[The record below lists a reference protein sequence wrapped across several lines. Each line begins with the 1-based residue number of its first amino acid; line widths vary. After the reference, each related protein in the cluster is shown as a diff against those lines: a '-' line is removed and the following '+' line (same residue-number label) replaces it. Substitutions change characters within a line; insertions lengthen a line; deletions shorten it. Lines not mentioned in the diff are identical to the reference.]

1 MTFHSLTSYNEGVSP
16 FFLTKNPRKVFRF
29 SRSKQG
35 FRSFLAQKQASL
47 KINYKFLRLFFEKRF
62 FYSFSLRFSNEAKKL
77 FFFAQ
82 NSMAFFFELFNE
94 YHLNYETSQGFFS
107 YESLSTFRGL
117 SSASLLFLTG
127 AVLLDFLKFSLKN
140 QVISRS
146 MDSMLQIKRRNFR
159 SLIVPAVGLQ
169 GFRIR
174 LHGRFTRKQIAS
186 SYHFQEGS
194 IPLSSIDA
202 SMDYGFTTVPLR
214 NSAVGIKV

>member
-1 MTFHSLTSYNEGVSP
+1 MR
-16 FFLTKNPRKVFRF
+16 KNRVIRHRRAYLK
-29 SRSKQG
+29 
-35 FRSFLAQKQASL
+35 AS
-47 KINYKFLRLFFEKRF
+47 YKFFRLFFEKRF

-94 YHLNYETSQGFFS
+94 YHLNYETSRASFS
-107 YESLSTFRGL
+107 YDSLSTFRGI
-117 SSASLLFLTG
+117 SSASLLFLSG
-127 AVLLDFLKFSLKN
+127 AALLDFLKFSLNN

-146 MDSMLQIKRRNFR
+146 MDSQLQIKRRNFR
-159 SLIVPAVGLQ
+159 SQVIPALGLQ

-194 IPLSSIDA
+194 LPLSSMDAAIDY
-202 SMDYGFTTVPLR
+202 SFTTIPLR
-214 NSAVGIKV
+214 NSAIGIKVWLYRTGSLSSYEYAFTFS

>member
-1 MTFHSLTSYNEGVSP
+1 MYHDRY
-16 FFLTKNPRKVFRF
+16 
-29 SRSKQG
+29 SK
-35 FRSFLAQKQASL
+35 FVIKPTRSFLRRQKISL
-47 KINYKFLRLFFEKRF
+47 KISYKFLRLFFEKRF

-94 YHLNYETSQGFFS
+94 YHLNYETSRVFFS

-127 AVLLDFLKFSLKN
+127 AALLDFLKFSLKN

-146 MDSMLQIKRRNFR
+146 MDSLLHIKRRNYR
-159 SLIVPAVGLQ
+159 AWTIPALGLQ

-194 IPLSSIDA
+194 LPLSSLEA
-202 SMDYGFTTVPLR
+202 SMDYGFMTVPLR
-214 NSAVGIKV
+214 NSAIGIKVWLYRTGSLPSYEYAFTFS